1 MECGSL
7 APGAREPVRRKGD
20 QAVPELKNLFSPVT
34 INRLKLANRA
44 VMPAMGTGYGD
55 FEGNATDR
63 LATYLARRAKGG
75 AGLLITEVCAVD
87 RRGKGFPSEIG
98 AWSDDLIPSLTR
110 IAEAVHGVGGRV
122 ALQLHHAGRETFE
135 AFAGGTPET
144 KPQTSLL
151 TLALLRYVPCSR
163 HS

>member
-63 LATYLARRAKGG
+63 LATYLAQACSSPRSVRLTGAVKVFPRRSAR
-75 AGLLITEVCAVD
+75 GLT
-87 RRGKGFPSEIG
+87 
-98 AWSDDLIPSLTR
+98 
-110 IAEAVHGVGGRV
+110 
-122 ALQLHHAGRETFE
+122 
-135 AFAGGTPET
+135 
-144 KPQTSLL
+144 TSYL
-151 TLALLRYVPCSR
+151 VSPG
-163 HS
+163 